1 VQLNQDERVRLENIQ
16 EVIGEAATYLMNS
29 RKPVDA
35 DNLLMVLRTRS
46 GMTTDPRQKQ
56 VLDASLQYLKARILK
71 TA

>member
-16 EVIGEAATYLMNS
+16 EVIGEAATYLKNS

>member
-1 VQLNQDERVRLENIQ
+1 MNQDERVRLENIQ

>member
-1 VQLNQDERVRLENIQ
+1 MQLNQDERVRLENIQ